1 MNTSTDA
8 HEITLLRERMVRE
21 NPNPKSDRFDIYQ
34 SEVRNNKDLD
44 SVQAYAKLLFD
55 PAVSYPR
62 GIRNVIA
69 ALRRVGHE
77 VVTPVITSDHINY
90 YRAGMSMFSRETHAS
105 IYPHGVTA
113 RETIMHMQTVTM
125 AYAIADDETRTFID
139 ENLVQLAREL
149 WDEDYC
155 ELPEVRA
162 FIARKMVAGEDS
174 ISAPV
179 IGGVL

>member
-1 MNTSTDA
+1 MDPSTDA
-8 HEITLLRERMVRE
+8 HEITLLRERMVRD

-34 SEVRNNKDLD
+34 SEVRSNKDLD
-44 SVQAYAKLLFD
+44 SVRAYAKLLFD

-69 ALRRVGHE
+69 ALRQAGHKE
-77 VVTPVITSDHINY
+77 VAPVITSDHINH
-90 YRAGMSMFSRETHAS
+90 YRSGMLMFSRQAHAA
-105 IYPHGVTA
+105 IYPHGMTA
-113 RETIMHMQTVTM
+113 RETIMHMQAVTL
-125 AYAIADDETRTFID
+125 AYTISDDKTRAFID
-139 ENLVQLAREL
+139 ENLIQLAREL

-155 ELPEVRA
+155 ELPEVLA
-162 FIARKMVAGEDS
+162 VIARKMVAGEDS